1 MTSDDIGI
9 KTIKTILN
17 ELIKILNEK
26 DEKLKIEFEVI
37 KENVIDRLQR
47 MLDEESDNEVKTTIN
62 ETIKKVESENFDKIN
77 YIFSTFISRIK

>member
-26 DEKLKIEFEVI
+26 IWDSY
-37 KENVIDRLQR
+37 NAAMQ
-47 MLDEESDNEVKTTIN
+47 N
-62 ETIKKVESENFDKIN
+62 
-77 YIFSTFISRIK
+77 